1 MPAAGW
7 IWKWRGGR
15 GAGEQA
21 SASVLAAARGE
32 PLSQLLRLGARA
44 LLDAADA
51 DRVGL
56 WLSGDRRGEAGTGC
70 VVEGVSGPIPEQWK
84 RLDVSTP
91 FLRAAL
97 ESTSPLQVEF
107 IKGETSVYLGPLIG
121 MHSAVWIP
129 LRERGQTFGLAMVG
143 YARPPGELD
152 MEALR
157 GRADEISL
165 VVRHHRNVR
174 RTELAAEELH
184 AQLRLSRAILCG
196 VSVDFILPQI
206 ARAARKVQ
214 RKANQVM
221 A

>member
-1 MPAAGW
+1 MPAARW
-7 IWKWRGGR
+7 MWRWRGGR

-21 SASVLAAARGE
+21 SASVLAASRGE

-44 LLDAADA
+44 LLDVADA

-107 IKGETSVYLGPLIG
+107 IK
-121 MHSAVWIP
+121 
-129 LRERGQTFGLAMVG
+129 
-143 YARPPGELD
+143 D
-152 MEALR
+152 
-157 GRADEISL
+157 
-165 VVRHHRNVR
+165 
-174 RTELAAEELH
+174 
-184 AQLRLSRAILCG
+184 
-196 VSVDFILPQI
+196 
-206 ARAARKVQ
+206 
-214 RKANQVM
+214 
-221 A
+221 